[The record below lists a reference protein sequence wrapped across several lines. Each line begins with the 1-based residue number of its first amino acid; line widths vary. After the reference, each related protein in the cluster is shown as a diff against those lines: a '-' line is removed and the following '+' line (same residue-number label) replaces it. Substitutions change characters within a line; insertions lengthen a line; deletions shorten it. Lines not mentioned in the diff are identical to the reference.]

1 MCVCVW
7 GGGGG
12 DKGIWRIVR
21 TYEKNQAM
29 PLLVRI
35 VPYSLFG
42 SWEQA
47 SANFGGNTDGG
58 CKSTVGINS
67 SGTLPPTL
75 ALLQGGLKNDFNN

>member
-21 TYEKNQAM
+21 TFEKILAM